1 MGKVLH
7 VLEELQIQAPG
18 LGAGMLVIRLGN
30 VGSRD
35 RVLSKGRRVGAK
47 VCWAQPEQLGFSVLA
62 GLEHVG
68 TAEPQGS
75 PWQLGRLGPV
85 WWPWSKSLALGT
97 ELQVTPQPTGEA
109 ALQSPNNTKPCLAF
123 GSVGPGLL
131 WLWRDTQGP
140 ESLGLCRRCRF
151 QTCWE
156 GSPEGSEPCSSS
168 ESTGWPWLWPWL
180 WDPAAEPGWGTGGI
194 CSWSQSPDAR
204 LAEERFIVHHSQA
217 FGACKHKWFSEMKS
231 PSPPVCYPQIGVCY
245 PQIGICY
252 TVAPQQPSLVI

>member
-35 RVLSKGRRVGAK
+35 RVL
-47 VCWAQPEQLGFSVLA
+47 
-62 GLEHVG
+62 
-68 TAEPQGS
+68 PQGS

-85 WWPWSKSLALGT
+85 WWPWSKSLALDA
-97 ELQVTPQPTGEA
+97 ELQVTPQPTQEA
-109 ALQSPNNTKPCLAF
+109 ALQSPNNTNPCLAF

-180 WDPAAEPGWGTGGI
+180 WDPAAEPGWGTRGI

-217 FGACKHKWFSEMKS
+217 FGACKHKWFSEVKS
-231 PSPPVCYPQIGVCY
+231 PSPPVCY